1 MSPLDDSLQ
10 DDGNKY
16 IDGPKWSSDAKV
28 MTSSEMRILTSDYK
42 MAINSIKMAS
52 DGKRFNIKVVR
63 IVKSVDFDIN
73 IVLIRGRMQPVEAKQ
88 GQK

>member
-1 MSPLDDSLQ
+1 
-10 DDGNKY
+10 
-16 IDGPKWSSDAKV
+16 

-42 MAINSIKMAS
+42 MDINSIKMAS
-52 DGKRFNIKVVR
+52 YGKSFNMKVVR

-88 GQK
+88 GQKQKLQSHFGPTELIDSVRPS